1 MTTFLLLLCFVLIA
15 IAFLLIIVLY
25 QKFSTIKELEKKQST
40 IIHEMEQMIT
50 IYLLEMKEENEAFLT
65 KLLKDEKDLE
75 SSNVKGDSKLSQS
88 HSSLE
93 KDPFNNEPFEIIEK
107 SLTTQ
112 EMENLLP
119 KYDDENTSEKNIQ
132 NKVYTNPTI
141 LKQENGKTET
151 KSTIKVKDDLYVQSL
166 SAQVLLLQKKG
177 DSIEQIAKKLG
188 KGKTEIELL
197 LKFRQN

>member
-1 MTTFLLLLCFVLIA
+1 MTTFLLLFCFVLIA

-50 IYLLEMKEENEAFLT
+50 IYLMEMKEENEAFLT
-65 KLLKDEKDLE
+65 RLLQDEKDLS
-75 SSNVKGDSKLSQS
+75 SSNVKGGSKLT
-88 HSSLE
+88 HSSFEDKSL
-93 KDPFNNEPFEIIEK
+93 NSEPFEIIEK

-112 EMENLLP
+112 EMESLLP
-119 KYDDENTSEKNIQ
+119 KYDDENKFEKNIQ

-141 LKQENGKTET
+141 SEKENATGEA
-151 KSTIKVKDDLYVQSL
+151 KSTFKIKDDLYVQSL
-166 SAQVLLLQKKG
+166 SAQALLLQKKG
-177 DSIEQIAKKLG
+177 DTIEQIAKKLG

>member
-1 MTTFLLLLCFVLIA
+1 MTTFLLLFCFVLIA

-50 IYLLEMKEENEAFLT
+50 IYLMEMKEENEAFLK
-65 KLLKDEKDLE
+65 KLLQDEKDPDRLKD
-75 SSNVKGDSKLSQS
+75 SGDSKLSPPS
-88 HSSLE
+88 FE
-93 KDPFNNEPFEIIEK
+93 KEFDNKKPFEIVEK
-107 SLTTQ
+107 SLSTQ
-112 EMENLLP
+112 EFEDLLP
-119 KYDDENTSEKNIQ
+119 KYDDENPLDMNIQ
-132 NKVYTNPTI
+132 NKAYTYSTTS
-141 LKQENGKTET
+141 KQDGIKEDI
-151 KSTIKVKDDLYVQSL
+151 KSTLKVKDDLYVQSL

-177 DSIEQIAKKLG
+177 DTIEQIAKKLG

>member
-1 MTTFLLLLCFVLIA
+1 MTTFLLLFCFVLIA

-50 IYLLEMKEENEAFLT
+50 VYLLEMKEENEAFLT
-65 KLLKDEKDLE
+65 KLLKDEKDLDG
-75 SSNVKGDSKLSQS
+75 SNVRVESKLS
-88 HSSLE
+88 HSSFE
-93 KDPFNNEPFEIIEK
+93 KESFNNEPFEIIEK

-112 EMENLLP
+112 EMESLLP
-119 KYDDENTSEKNIQ
+119 KYDDENTLEKDIQ

-141 LKQENGKTET
+141 SKQEKGKTET
-151 KSTIKVKDDLYVQSL
+151 KSTLKVKDDLYVQSL
-166 SAQVLLLQKKG
+166 SAQALLLQKKG